1 MKKLSLILLC
11 IMHCA
16 LCINLMAQENSGKEL
31 RLSLAEARDYAIEHN
46 RTLQN
51 ADLSVRQAYA
61 ARWQTIASMLP
72 QADASLDYQNMC
84 GYEMNFGSR
93 GGGSSSGVS
102 DLMMTIQGINDENTK
117 KAFLGLLN
125 TMSSSSSSTIK
136 MPHNGTFGIT
146 ASIAVNGQLIM
157 GALINNTAIE
167 MQDINKRNT
176 ELDVVSNVETYY
188 ITALAMEK
196 TVELLDKSLVDL
208 ENLHKIT
215 ENSVKAGV
223 AEQTTADQIKV
234 QVASMR
240 SAINSTKRSLEMIYN
255 ALALQLAAG
264 ADVKLVLTDELDNVL
279 NVEEALNLLSMD
291 FDLANNYS
299 YQLAEQNVKMA
310 KQNVIMA
317 GMAYVPTL
325 SAFYQ
330 YSAKTYFGA
339 EAGFNM
345 TPPNMVG
352 LSLSIPLWSSGKR
365 AATITEKKLARQVA
379 ENSLADARDG
389 LMVQHKQLRYNLS
402 TAYEDFDTQKLNID
416 VSQRVFEST
425 SNKFEYGHASSLE
438 LTNASMTL
446 LTAQSDYVQAILN
459 LVNAQIELK
468 KLLNK

>member
-1 MKKLSLILLC
+1 MKKKFLSLLC
-11 IMHCA
+11 GA
-16 LCINLMAQENSGKEL
+16 LCCFTMMAQTNDSSSEL
-31 RLSLAEARDYAIEHN
+31 RLSLSEARDYALEHN

-51 ADLSVRQAYA
+51 AELSVRQAYA

-72 QADASLDYQNMC
+72 QADMSLGLNYTDGMMKIAMQGMAM
-84 GYEMNFGSR
+84 ERDIETLAGSL
-93 GGGSSSGVS
+93 GVS
-102 DLMMTIQGINDENTK
+102 
-117 KAFLGLLN
+117 
-125 TMSSSSSSTIK
+125 
-136 MPHNGTFGIT
+136 

-167 MQDINKRNT
+167 MQDINKSNT
-176 ELDVVSNVETYY
+176 ELDVISNVETYY

-196 TVELLDKSLVDL
+196 TVSLLDKSMVDL
-208 ENLHKIT
+208 EKLYEIT
-215 ENSVKAGV
+215 NNSVLAGV

-255 ALALQLAAG
+255 ALALQMAAG

-279 NVEEALNLLSMD
+279 NVEEALNLLSAD
-291 FDLANNYS
+291 FNLSSNYS

-330 YSAKTYFGA
+330 YTSPNKYFKG
-339 EAGFNM
+339 EAAMEQSMGI
-345 TPPNMVG
+345 VG
-352 LSLSIPLWSSGKR
+352 LQLSIPLWSSGKR
-365 AATITEKKLARQVA
+365 AAGITEKKLARQAA
-379 ENSLADARDG
+379 ENSLADARDA

-402 TAYEDFDTQKLNID
+402 TAYEDFDMQKLNID

-425 SNKFEYGHASSLE
+425 SNKFEYGHASALE

-446 LTAQSDYVQAILN
+446 LTAQSDYVQAILS

-468 KLLNK
+468 KLLNKK

>member
-1 MKKLSLILLC
+1 MKKKFLSLLC
-11 IMHCA
+11 GV
-16 LCINLMAQENSGKEL
+16 LCCFTLMAQENSGKEL

-61 ARWQTIASMLP
+61 TRWQTIASMLP
-72 QADASLDYQNMC
+72 QADMS
-84 GYEMNFGSR
+84 
-93 GGGSSSGVS
+93 
-102 DLMMTIQGINDENTK
+102 
-117 KAFLGLLN
+117 LGLNYTDGSMKFSMGEGMQMNREIENLAGSLN
-125 TMSSSSSSTIK
+125 VS
-136 MPHNGTFGIT
+136 

-176 ELDVVSNVETYY
+176 ELDVVANVETYY

-196 TVELLDKSLVDL
+196 TVGLLDKTMVDL
-208 ENLHKIT
+208 EKLYEIT

-240 SAINSTKRSLEMIYN
+240 SAINSTNRSLEMIYN

-264 ADVKLVLTDELDNVL
+264 ADVKLILTDELDKVL

-291 FDLANNYS
+291 FDLAKNYG

-330 YSAKTYFGA
+330 YTAPNKYFSG
-339 EAGFNM
+339 EAAMEQSMGV
-345 TPPNMVG
+345 VG
-352 LSLSIPLWSSGKR
+352 LQLSIPLWSSGKR
-365 AATITEKKLARQVA
+365 AAGITEKKLARQAA

-416 VSQRVFEST
+416 VSQRVYEST

>member
-1 MKKLSLILLC
+1 MKKKILSLLC
-11 IMHCA
+11 GAFCCFTM
-16 LCINLMAQENSGKEL
+16 MAQTSNSSSEL
-31 RLSLAEARDYAIEHN
+31 RLSLDEARDYAIEHN

-61 ARWQTIASMLP
+61 SRWQTIASMLP
-72 QADASLDYQNMC
+72 QADMS
-84 GYEMNFGSR
+84 
-93 GGGSSSGVS
+93 
-102 DLMMTIQGINDENTK
+102 
-117 KAFLGLLN
+117 LGLNYTDGKMKFALQEGMPPMEKNIENLAGTLN
-125 TMSSSSSSTIK
+125 VS
-136 MPHNGTFGIT
+136 

-167 MQDINKRNT
+167 MQDINKRNS
-176 ELDVVSNVETYY
+176 ELDVISSVETYY

-196 TVELLDKSLVDL
+196 TVGLLDKTMVDL
-208 ENLHKIT
+208 EKLYEIT

-223 AEQTTADQIKV
+223 AEQTAADQIKV

-279 NVEEALNLLSMD
+279 NVEEALNLLSSD
-291 FDLANNYS
+291 FNLSSNYG

-330 YSAKTYFGA
+330 YTAPNKYFSG
-339 EAGFNM
+339 EAAMEQSMGV
-345 TPPNMVG
+345 VG
-352 LSLSIPLWSSGKR
+352 LQLSIPLWSSGKR
-365 AATITEKKLARQVA
+365 AAAITEKKLARQAA

>member
-1 MKKLSLILLC
+1 MKKRFLSLLC
-11 IMHCA
+11 GA
-16 LCINLMAQENSGKEL
+16 LCCFTMMAQTNNSPSEL
-31 RLSLAEARDYAIEHN
+31 RLSLAEARDYALEHN

-72 QADASLDYQNMC
+72 QADMSLGLNYTD
-84 GYEMNFGSR
+84 GSMKFSMGEGMQMDR
-93 GGGSSSGVS
+93 KIENLAGSLGVS
-102 DLMMTIQGINDENTK
+102 
-117 KAFLGLLN
+117 
-125 TMSSSSSSTIK
+125 
-136 MPHNGTFGIT
+136 
-146 ASIAVNGQLIM
+146 ASIAVNGQLII

-167 MQDINKRNT
+167 MQDINKRSS

-196 TVELLDKSLVDL
+196 TVSLLDRSMVDL
-208 ENLHKIT
+208 EKLYEIT
-215 ENSVKAGV
+215 NNSVIAGV

-255 ALALQLAAG
+255 ALALQMATG
-264 ADVKLVLTDELDNVL
+264 ADVKLVLTDELDNIL
-279 NVEEALNLLSMD
+279 NVEEALNLLSID
-291 FDLANNYS
+291 FNLSNNYG

-330 YSAKTYFGA
+330 YTSPNKYFKG
-339 EAGFNM
+339 EAAMEQSMGI
-345 TPPNMVG
+345 VG
-352 LSLSIPLWSSGKR
+352 LQLSIPLWSSGKR
-365 AATITEKKLARQVA
+365 AAGITEKKLARQAA
-379 ENSLADARDG
+379 ENSLADAKDA

-402 TAYEDFDTQKLNID
+402 TAYEDFDMQKLNID

-425 SNKFEYGHASSLE
+425 SNKFEYGHASALE

-446 LTAQSDYVQAILN
+446 LTAQSDYVQAILS

-468 KLLNK
+468 KLLNKK

>member
-1 MKKLSLILLC
+1 MKKKFLSLLC
-11 IMHCA
+11 GA
-16 LCINLMAQENSGKEL
+16 LCCFTMMAQTNDSSSEL
-31 RLSLAEARDYAIEHN
+31 RLSLSEARDYALEHN

-72 QADASLDYQNMC
+72 QADMSLGLNYTD
-84 GYEMNFGSR
+84 GSMKFSMGEGMQMDR
-93 GGGSSSGVS
+93 KIENLAGSLGVS
-102 DLMMTIQGINDENTK
+102 
-117 KAFLGLLN
+117 
-125 TMSSSSSSTIK
+125 
-136 MPHNGTFGIT
+136 

-167 MQDINKRNT
+167 MQDINKSNT
-176 ELDVVSNVETYY
+176 ELDVISNVETYY

-196 TVELLDKSLVDL
+196 TVSLLDKSMVDL
-208 ENLHKIT
+208 EKLYEIT
-215 ENSVKAGV
+215 NNSVLAGV

-255 ALALQLAAG
+255 ALALQMAAG

-279 NVEEALNLLSMD
+279 NVEEALNLLSAD
-291 FDLANNYS
+291 FNLSSNYS

-330 YSAKTYFGA
+330 YTSPNKYFKG
-339 EAGFNM
+339 EAAMEQSMGI
-345 TPPNMVG
+345 VG
-352 LSLSIPLWSSGKR
+352 LQLSIPLWSSGKR
-365 AATITEKKLARQVA
+365 AAGITEKKLARQAA
-379 ENSLADARDG
+379 ENSLADARDA

-402 TAYEDFDTQKLNID
+402 TAYEDFDMQKLNID

-425 SNKFEYGHASSLE
+425 SNKFEYGHASALE

-446 LTAQSDYVQAILN
+446 LTAQSDYVQAILS

-468 KLLNK
+468 KLLNKK

>member
-1 MKKLSLILLC
+1 MKKLTLFLLC
-11 IMHCA
+11 ILHCA
-16 LCINLMAQENSGKEL
+16 LCIDLKAQANDSVSEL

-61 ARWQTIASMLP
+61 SRWQTIASMLP
-72 QADASLDYQNMC
+72 QADMSLGLNYTDGKMKFALQDGMPPMEREIENLA
-84 GYEMNFGSR
+84 GSL
-93 GGGSSSGVS
+93 GVS
-102 DLMMTIQGINDENTK
+102 
-117 KAFLGLLN
+117 
-125 TMSSSSSSTIK
+125 
-136 MPHNGTFGIT
+136 

-196 TVELLDKSLVDL
+196 TVELLDKSLIDL
-208 ENLHKIT
+208 ENLYNIT
-215 ENSVKAGV
+215 ENSVKVGAV
-223 AEQTTADQIKV
+223 EQTTADQIKV

-240 SAINSTKRSLEMIYN
+240 SAINSTNRSLEMIYN

-330 YSAKTYFGA
+330 YTAPNKYFSGETA
-339 EAGFNM
+339 MEQSMGV
-345 TPPNMVG
+345 VG
-352 LSLSIPLWSSGKR
+352 LQLSIPLWSSGKR
-365 AATITEKKLARQVA
+365 AAGITEKKLARQAA

-402 TAYEDFDTQKLNID
+402 SAYEDFDTQKLNID

>member
-1 MKKLSLILLC
+1 MKKKFLSLLC
-11 IMHCA
+11 GA
-16 LCINLMAQENSGKEL
+16 LCCFTMMAQTNESSSEL
-31 RLSLAEARDYAIEHN
+31 RLSLSEARDYALEQN

-72 QADASLDYQNMC
+72 QADMSLGLNYTD
-84 GYEMNFGSR
+84 GSMKFSMGEGMQMDR
-93 GGGSSSGVS
+93 KIENLAGSLGVS
-102 DLMMTIQGINDENTK
+102 
-117 KAFLGLLN
+117 
-125 TMSSSSSSTIK
+125 
-136 MPHNGTFGIT
+136 
-146 ASIAVNGQLIM
+146 ASIAINGQLIM

-167 MQDINKRNT
+167 MQDINKSNT
-176 ELDVVSNVETYY
+176 ELDVISNVETYY

-196 TVELLDKSLVDL
+196 TVSLLDKSMVDL
-208 ENLHKIT
+208 EKLYEIT
-215 ENSVKAGV
+215 NNSVLAGV

-255 ALALQLAAG
+255 ALALQMAAG

-279 NVEEALNLLSMD
+279 NVEEALNLLSAD
-291 FDLANNYS
+291 FNLSSNYS

-330 YSAKTYFGA
+330 YTSPNKYFKG
-339 EAGFNM
+339 EAAMEQSMGV
-345 TPPNMVG
+345 VG
-352 LSLSIPLWSSGKR
+352 LQLSIPLWSSGKR
-365 AATITEKKLARQVA
+365 AAGITEKKLARQAA
-379 ENSLADARDG
+379 ENSLADARDA

-402 TAYEDFDTQKLNID
+402 TAYEDFDMQKLNID

-425 SNKFEYGHASSLE
+425 SNKFEYGHASALE

-468 KLLNK
+468 KLLNKK

>member
-1 MKKLSLILLC
+1 MKKKFLSLLC
-11 IMHCA
+11 GA
-16 LCINLMAQENSGKEL
+16 LCCFTMMAQTNESSSEL
-31 RLSLAEARDYAIEHN
+31 RLSLSEARDYALEHN

-51 ADLSVRQAYA
+51 AELSVRQAYA

-72 QADASLDYQNMC
+72 QADMSLGLNYTD
-84 GYEMNFGSR
+84 GSMKFSMGEGMQMDR
-93 GGGSSSGVS
+93 KIENLAGSLGVS
-102 DLMMTIQGINDENTK
+102 
-117 KAFLGLLN
+117 
-125 TMSSSSSSTIK
+125 
-136 MPHNGTFGIT
+136 

-167 MQDINKRNT
+167 MQDINKSNT
-176 ELDVVSNVETYY
+176 ELDVISNVETYY

-196 TVELLDKSLVDL
+196 TVSLLDKSMVDL
-208 ENLHKIT
+208 EKLYEIT
-215 ENSVKAGV
+215 NNSVLAGV

-255 ALALQLAAG
+255 ALALQMAAG

-279 NVEEALNLLSMD
+279 NVEEALNLLSAD
-291 FDLANNYS
+291 FNLSSNYS

-330 YSAKTYFGA
+330 YTSPNKYFKG
-339 EAGFNM
+339 EAAMEQSMGI
-345 TPPNMVG
+345 VG
-352 LSLSIPLWSSGKR
+352 LQLSIPLWSSGKR
-365 AATITEKKLARQVA
+365 AAGITEKKLARQAA
-379 ENSLADARDG
+379 ENSLADARDA

-402 TAYEDFDTQKLNID
+402 TAYEDFDMQKLNID

-425 SNKFEYGHASSLE
+425 SNKFEYGHASALE

-446 LTAQSDYVQAILN
+446 LTAQSDYVQAILS

-468 KLLNK
+468 KLLNKK

>member
-1 MKKLSLILLC
+1 MKKRILGLLGGVMMC
-11 IMHCA
+11 LA
-16 LCINLMAQENSGKEL
+16 LMAQANDSQKEL
-31 RLSLAEARDYAIEHN
+31 RVSLAEARDYALEHN

-72 QADASLDYQNMC
+72 QADMSLGLNYTDGKMKFSM
-84 GYEMNFGSR
+84 GEGMEMNRDIKNLAGSL
-93 GGGSSSGVS
+93 GVS
-102 DLMMTIQGINDENTK
+102 
-117 KAFLGLLN
+117 
-125 TMSSSSSSTIK
+125 
-136 MPHNGTFGIT
+136 

-167 MQDINKRNT
+167 MQDINKRNS

-196 TVELLDKSLVDL
+196 TVGLLDKTMVDL
-208 ENLHKIT
+208 EKLYEIT

-240 SAINSTKRSLEMIYN
+240 SAINSTNRSLEMIYN
-255 ALALQLAAG
+255 ALALQLATG

-279 NVEEALNLLSMD
+279 NVEEALNLLSTD
-291 FDLANNYS
+291 FNLSGNYS
-299 YQLAEQNVKMA
+299 YQLAEKNVEMA

-317 GMAYVPTL
+317 GLAYVPTL

-330 YSAKTYFGA
+330 YTSPSKYFTG
-339 EAGFNM
+339 EAAMEQSMGV
-345 TPPNMVG
+345 VG
-352 LSLSIPLWSSGKR
+352 LQLSIPLWSSGKR
-365 AATITEKKLARQVA
+365 AAAITEKKLARQAA

-425 SNKFEYGHASSLE
+425 SNKFEYGHASALE

>member
-1 MKKLSLILLC
+1 MKKKFLSLLC
-11 IMHCA
+11 GA
-16 LCINLMAQENSGKEL
+16 LCCFTMMAQTNDSSSEL
-31 RLSLAEARDYAIEHN
+31 RLSLSEARDYALEHN

-51 ADLSVRQAYA
+51 AELSVRQAYA

-72 QADASLDYQNMC
+72 QADMSLGLNYTD
-84 GYEMNFGSR
+84 GSMKFSMGEGMQMDR
-93 GGGSSSGVS
+93 KIENLAGSLGVS
-102 DLMMTIQGINDENTK
+102 
-117 KAFLGLLN
+117 
-125 TMSSSSSSTIK
+125 
-136 MPHNGTFGIT
+136 
-146 ASIAVNGQLIM
+146 ASIAINGQLIM

-167 MQDINKRNT
+167 MQDINKSNT
-176 ELDVVSNVETYY
+176 ELDVISNVETYY

-196 TVELLDKSLVDL
+196 TVSLLDKSMVDL
-208 ENLHKIT
+208 EKLYEIT
-215 ENSVKAGV
+215 NNSVLAGV

-255 ALALQLAAG
+255 ALALQMAAG

-279 NVEEALNLLSMD
+279 NVEEALNLLSAD
-291 FDLANNYS
+291 FNLSSNYS

-330 YSAKTYFGA
+330 YTSPNKYFKG
-339 EAGFNM
+339 EAAMEQSMGI
-345 TPPNMVG
+345 VG
-352 LSLSIPLWSSGKR
+352 LQLSIPLWSSGKR
-365 AATITEKKLARQVA
+365 AASITEKKLARQAA
-379 ENSLADARDG
+379 ENSLADARDA

-402 TAYEDFDTQKLNID
+402 TAYEDFDMQKLNID

-425 SNKFEYGHASSLE
+425 SNKFEYGHASALE

-446 LTAQSDYVQAILN
+446 LTAQSDYVQAILS

-468 KLLNK
+468 KLLNKK

>member
-1 MKKLSLILLC
+1 MKKVMKKLTLILLC
-11 IMHCA
+11 IVHCT
-16 LCINLMAQENSGKEL
+16 LCIDLKAQTNDSSSEL
-31 RLSLAEARDYAIEHN
+31 RLSLAEARDYALEHN

-61 ARWQTIASMLP
+61 TRWQTIASMLP
-72 QADASLDYQNMC
+72 QADMS
-84 GYEMNFGSR
+84 
-93 GGGSSSGVS
+93 
-102 DLMMTIQGINDENTK
+102 
-117 KAFLGLLN
+117 LGLNYTDGKMKFALQEGMPPMEKNIENLAGSLN
-125 TMSSSSSSTIK
+125 VS
-136 MPHNGTFGIT
+136 

-167 MQDINKRNT
+167 MQDINKRNS
-176 ELDVVSNVETYY
+176 ELDVISSVETYY

-196 TVELLDKSLVDL
+196 TVGLLDKTMVDL
-208 ENLHKIT
+208 EKLYEIT

-223 AEQTTADQIKV
+223 AEQTAADQIKV

-255 ALALQLAAG
+255 ALALQLATG

-291 FDLANNYS
+291 FDLAKNYG

-330 YSAKTYFGA
+330 YTAPNKYFSG
-339 EAGFNM
+339 EAAMEQSMGV
-345 TPPNMVG
+345 VG
-352 LSLSIPLWSSGKR
+352 LQLSIPLWSSGKR
-365 AATITEKKLARQVA
+365 AAGITEKKLARQAA

>member
-1 MKKLSLILLC
+1 MKKRFLSLLC
-11 IMHCA
+11 GA
-16 LCINLMAQENSGKEL
+16 LCCFTMMAQTNNSPSEL
-31 RLSLAEARDYAIEHN
+31 RLSLAEARDYALEHN

-72 QADASLDYQNMC
+72 QADMSLGLNYTDGKMKFSMGEGMQMDRKIENLA
-84 GYEMNFGSR
+84 GSL
-93 GGGSSSGVS
+93 GVS
-102 DLMMTIQGINDENTK
+102 
-117 KAFLGLLN
+117 
-125 TMSSSSSSTIK
+125 
-136 MPHNGTFGIT
+136 

-167 MQDINKRNT
+167 MQDINKRSS

-196 TVELLDKSLVDL
+196 TVSLLDRSMVDL
-208 ENLHKIT
+208 EKLYEIT
-215 ENSVKAGV
+215 NNSVLAGV

-255 ALALQLAAG
+255 ALALQMATG
-264 ADVKLVLTDELDNVL
+264 ADVKLILTDELDNIL
-279 NVEEALNLLSMD
+279 NVEEALNLLSID
-291 FDLANNYS
+291 FNLSNNYG

-330 YSAKTYFGA
+330 YTSPNKYFKG
-339 EAGFNM
+339 EAAMEQSMGI
-345 TPPNMVG
+345 VG
-352 LSLSIPLWSSGKR
+352 LQLSIPLWSSGKR
-365 AATITEKKLARQVA
+365 AAGITEKKLARQAA
-379 ENSLADARDG
+379 ENSLADAKDA

-402 TAYEDFDTQKLNID
+402 TAYEDFDMQKLNID

-425 SNKFEYGHASSLE
+425 SNKFEYGHASALE

-446 LTAQSDYVQAILN
+446 LTAQSDYVQAILS

-468 KLLNK
+468 KLLNKK

>member
-1 MKKLSLILLC
+1 MKKKFLSLLC
-11 IMHCA
+11 GA
-16 LCINLMAQENSGKEL
+16 LCCFTMMAQTNDSSSEL
-31 RLSLAEARDYAIEHN
+31 RLSLSEARDYALEHN

-72 QADASLDYQNMC
+72 QADMSLGLNYTD
-84 GYEMNFGSR
+84 GSMKFSMGEGMQMDR
-93 GGGSSSGVS
+93 KIENLAGSLGVS
-102 DLMMTIQGINDENTK
+102 
-117 KAFLGLLN
+117 
-125 TMSSSSSSTIK
+125 
-136 MPHNGTFGIT
+136 

-167 MQDINKRNT
+167 MQDINKSNT
-176 ELDVVSNVETYY
+176 ELDVISNVETYY

-196 TVELLDKSLVDL
+196 TVSLLDKSMVDL
-208 ENLHKIT
+208 EKLYEIT
-215 ENSVKAGV
+215 NNSVLAGV

-255 ALALQLAAG
+255 ALALQMAAG

-279 NVEEALNLLSMD
+279 NVEEALNLLSAD
-291 FDLANNYS
+291 FNLSSNYS

-330 YSAKTYFGA
+330 YTSPNKYFKG
-339 EAGFNM
+339 EAAMEQSMGI
-345 TPPNMVG
+345 VG
-352 LSLSIPLWSSGKR
+352 LQLSIPLWSSGKR
-365 AATITEKKLARQVA
+365 AAGITEKKLARQAA
-379 ENSLADARDG
+379 ENSLADARDA

-402 TAYEDFDTQKLNID
+402 TAYEDFDMQKLNID

-425 SNKFEYGHASSLE
+425 SNKFEYGHASALE

-446 LTAQSDYVQAILN
+446 LTAQSDYVQAILS

-468 KLLNK
+468 KLLNQK

>member
-1 MKKLSLILLC
+1 MKKKFLSLLC
-11 IMHCA
+11 GA
-16 LCINLMAQENSGKEL
+16 LCCFTMMAQTNDSLSEL
-31 RLSLAEARDYAIEHN
+31 RLSLSEARDYALEHN

-51 ADLSVRQAYA
+51 AELSVRQAYA

-72 QADASLDYQNMC
+72 QADMSLGLNYTD
-84 GYEMNFGSR
+84 GSMKFSMGEGMQMDR
-93 GGGSSSGVS
+93 KIENLAGSLGVS
-102 DLMMTIQGINDENTK
+102 
-117 KAFLGLLN
+117 
-125 TMSSSSSSTIK
+125 
-136 MPHNGTFGIT
+136 

-167 MQDINKRNT
+167 MQDINKSNT
-176 ELDVVSNVETYY
+176 ELDVISNVETYY

-196 TVELLDKSLVDL
+196 TVSLLDKSMVDL
-208 ENLHKIT
+208 EKLYEIT
-215 ENSVKAGV
+215 NNSVLAGV

-255 ALALQLAAG
+255 ALALQMAAG

-279 NVEEALNLLSMD
+279 NVEEALNLLSAD
-291 FDLANNYS
+291 FNLSSNYS

-330 YSAKTYFGA
+330 YTSPNKYFKG
-339 EAGFNM
+339 EAAMEQSMGI
-345 TPPNMVG
+345 VG
-352 LSLSIPLWSSGKR
+352 VQLSIPLWSSGKR
-365 AATITEKKLARQVA
+365 AAGITEKKLARQAA
-379 ENSLADARDG
+379 ENSLADARDA

-402 TAYEDFDTQKLNID
+402 TAYEDFDMQKLNID

-425 SNKFEYGHASSLE
+425 SNKFEYGHASALE

-446 LTAQSDYVQAILN
+446 LTAQSDYVQAILS

-468 KLLNK
+468 KLLNKK

>member
-1 MKKLSLILLC
+1 MKKLTLFLLC
-11 IMHCA
+11 ILHCA
-16 LCINLMAQENSGKEL
+16 LCIDLKAQANDSVSEL

-61 ARWQTIASMLP
+61 MRWQTIASMLP
-72 QADASLDYQNMC
+72 QADMSLGLNYTDGKMKFALQDGMPPMEREIENLA
-84 GYEMNFGSR
+84 GSL
-93 GGGSSSGVS
+93 GVS
-102 DLMMTIQGINDENTK
+102 
-117 KAFLGLLN
+117 
-125 TMSSSSSSTIK
+125 
-136 MPHNGTFGIT
+136 

-196 TVELLDKSLVDL
+196 TVELLDKSLIDL
-208 ENLHKIT
+208 ENLYNIT
-215 ENSVKAGV
+215 ENSVKVGAV
-223 AEQTTADQIKV
+223 EQTTADQIKV

-240 SAINSTKRSLEMIYN
+240 SAINATNRSLEMIYN

-330 YSAKTYFGA
+330 YTAPNKYFSGETA
-339 EAGFNM
+339 MEQSMGV
-345 TPPNMVG
+345 VG
-352 LSLSIPLWSSGKR
+352 LQLSIPLWSSGKR
-365 AATITEKKLARQVA
+365 AAGITEKKLARQAA

-402 TAYEDFDTQKLNID
+402 SAYEDFDTQKLNID

>member
-1 MKKLSLILLC
+1 MKKKFLSLLC
-11 IMHCA
+11 GA
-16 LCINLMAQENSGKEL
+16 LCCFTLMAQENSGKEL
-31 RLSLAEARDYAIEHN
+31 RLSLAEACDYALEHN

-61 ARWQTIASMLP
+61 TRWQTIASMLP
-72 QADASLDYQNMC
+72 QADMS
-84 GYEMNFGSR
+84 
-93 GGGSSSGVS
+93 
-102 DLMMTIQGINDENTK
+102 
-117 KAFLGLLN
+117 LGLNYTDGKMKFALQEGMPPMEKNIENLAGSLN
-125 TMSSSSSSTIK
+125 VS
-136 MPHNGTFGIT
+136 

-167 MQDINKRNT
+167 MQDINKRNS
-176 ELDVVSNVETYY
+176 ELDVISSVETYY

-196 TVELLDKSLVDL
+196 TVGLLDKTMIDL
-208 ENLHKIT
+208 EKLYEIT
-215 ENSVKAGV
+215 ENSIKAGV

-240 SAINSTKRSLEMIYN
+240 SAINSTNRSLEMIYN

-264 ADVKLVLTDELDNVL
+264 ADVKVVLTDELDNVL

-291 FDLANNYS
+291 FDLAKNYG

-330 YSAKTYFGA
+330 YTAPNKYFSG
-339 EAGFNM
+339 EAAMEQSMGV
-345 TPPNMVG
+345 VG
-352 LSLSIPLWSSGKR
+352 LQLSIPLWSSGKR
-365 AATITEKKLARQVA
+365 AAGITEKKLARQAA

-416 VSQRVFEST
+416 VSQRVYEST

>member
-1 MKKLSLILLC
+1 MKKKFLSLLC
-11 IMHCA
+11 GA
-16 LCINLMAQENSGKEL
+16 LCCFTMMAQTNDSSSEL
-31 RLSLAEARDYAIEHN
+31 RLSLSEARDYALEHN

-72 QADASLDYQNMC
+72 QADMSLGLNYTD
-84 GYEMNFGSR
+84 GSMKFSMGEGMQMDR
-93 GGGSSSGVS
+93 KIENLAGSLGVS
-102 DLMMTIQGINDENTK
+102 
-117 KAFLGLLN
+117 
-125 TMSSSSSSTIK
+125 
-136 MPHNGTFGIT
+136 
-146 ASIAVNGQLIM
+146 ASIAINGQLIM

-167 MQDINKRNT
+167 MQDINKSNT
-176 ELDVVSNVETYY
+176 ELDVISNVETYY

-196 TVELLDKSLVDL
+196 TVSLLDKSMVDL
-208 ENLHKIT
+208 EKLYEIT
-215 ENSVKAGV
+215 NNSVLAGV

-255 ALALQLAAG
+255 ALALQMAAG

-279 NVEEALNLLSMD
+279 NVEEALNLLSAD
-291 FDLANNYS
+291 FNLSSNYS

-330 YSAKTYFGA
+330 YTSPNKYFKG
-339 EAGFNM
+339 EAAMEQSMGI
-345 TPPNMVG
+345 VG
-352 LSLSIPLWSSGKR
+352 LQLSIPLWSSGKR
-365 AATITEKKLARQVA
+365 AAGITEKKLARQAA
-379 ENSLADARDG
+379 ENSLADARDA

-402 TAYEDFDTQKLNID
+402 TAYEDFDMQKLNID

-425 SNKFEYGHASSLE
+425 SNKFEYGHASALE

-446 LTAQSDYVQAILN
+446 LTAQSDYVQAILS

-468 KLLNK
+468 KLLNKK

>member
-1 MKKLSLILLC
+1 MKKKFLGLLC
-11 IMHCA
+11 GA
-16 LCINLMAQENSGKEL
+16 LCCFTLMAQENSGKEL

-72 QADASLDYQNMC
+72 QAD
-84 GYEMNFGSR
+84 
-93 GGGSSSGVS
+93 
-102 DLMMTIQGINDENTK
+102 MT
-117 KAFLGLLN
+117 LGLN
-125 TMSSSSSSTIK
+125 YTDGK
-136 MPHNGTFGIT
+136 MKFSMGEGMAMDRDIENLAGSLGVT
-146 ASIAVNGQLIM
+146 ASMAVNGQLIM

-167 MQDINKRNT
+167 MQDINKRNS
-176 ELDVVSNVETYY
+176 ELDVVSSVETYY

-196 TVELLDKSLVDL
+196 TVDILNKSMVDL
-208 ENLHKIT
+208 EKLYEIT
-215 ENSVKAGV
+215 NNSVVAGA

-234 QVASMR
+234 QVSSMR

-264 ADVKLVLTDELDNVL
+264 ADVTLVLTDELDNVL
-279 NVEEALNLLSMD
+279 NVEDALNLLSAD
-291 FDLANNYS
+291 FNVSNNYS

-317 GMAYVPTL
+317 GLAYVPTL

-330 YSAKTYFGA
+330 YTAPNKYFSG
-339 EAGFNM
+339 EAAMEQSMGV
-345 TPPNMVG
+345 VG
-352 LSLSIPLWSSGKR
+352 LQLSIPLWSSGKR
-365 AATITEKKLARQVA
+365 AAGVTEKKLARQAA

-402 TAYEDFDTQKLNID
+402 TAYEDFDIQKLNID

-425 SNKFEYGHASSLE
+425 SNKFEYGYASSLE

>member
-1 MKKLSLILLC
+1 MKKKFLSLLC
-11 IMHCA
+11 GA
-16 LCINLMAQENSGKEL
+16 LCCFTMMAQTNDSLSEL
-31 RLSLAEARDYAIEHN
+31 RLSLSEARDYALEHN

-72 QADASLDYQNMC
+72 QADMSLGLNYTD
-84 GYEMNFGSR
+84 GSMKFSMGEGMQMDR
-93 GGGSSSGVS
+93 KIENLAGSLGVS
-102 DLMMTIQGINDENTK
+102 
-117 KAFLGLLN
+117 
-125 TMSSSSSSTIK
+125 
-136 MPHNGTFGIT
+136 

-167 MQDINKRNT
+167 MQDINKSNT
-176 ELDVVSNVETYY
+176 ELDVISNVETYY
-188 ITALAMEK
+188 ITALAMKK
-196 TVELLDKSLVDL
+196 TVSLLDKSMVDL
-208 ENLHKIT
+208 EKLYEIT
-215 ENSVKAGV
+215 NNSVLAGV

-255 ALALQLAAG
+255 ALALQMAAG

-279 NVEEALNLLSMD
+279 NVEEALNLLSAD
-291 FDLANNYS
+291 FNLSSNYS

-330 YSAKTYFGA
+330 YTSPNKYFKG
-339 EAGFNM
+339 EAAMEQSMGI
-345 TPPNMVG
+345 VG
-352 LSLSIPLWSSGKR
+352 LQLSIPLWSSGKR
-365 AATITEKKLARQVA
+365 AAGITEKKLARQAA
-379 ENSLADARDG
+379 ENSLADARDA

-402 TAYEDFDTQKLNID
+402 TAYEDFDMQKLNID

-425 SNKFEYGHASSLE
+425 SNKFEYGHASALE

-446 LTAQSDYVQAILN
+446 LTAQSDYVQAILS

-468 KLLNK
+468 KLLNKK

>member
-1 MKKLSLILLC
+1 MKKKFLSLLC
-11 IMHCA
+11 GA
-16 LCINLMAQENSGKEL
+16 LCCFTMMAQTNESSSEL
-31 RLSLAEARDYAIEHN
+31 RLSLSEARDYALEHN

-51 ADLSVRQAYA
+51 AELSVRQAYA

-72 QADASLDYQNMC
+72 QADMSLGLNYTDGMMKIAMQGMAM
-84 GYEMNFGSR
+84 ERDIETLAGSL
-93 GGGSSSGVS
+93 GVS
-102 DLMMTIQGINDENTK
+102 
-117 KAFLGLLN
+117 
-125 TMSSSSSSTIK
+125 
-136 MPHNGTFGIT
+136 
-146 ASIAVNGQLIM
+146 ASIAINGQLIM

-167 MQDINKRNT
+167 MQDINKSNT
-176 ELDVVSNVETYY
+176 ELDVISNVETYY
-188 ITALAMEK
+188 ITALAMKK
-196 TVELLDKSLVDL
+196 TVSLLDKSMVDL
-208 ENLHKIT
+208 EKLYEIT
-215 ENSVKAGV
+215 NNSVLAGV

-255 ALALQLAAG
+255 ALALQMAAG

-279 NVEEALNLLSMD
+279 NVEEALNLLSAD
-291 FDLANNYS
+291 FNLSSNYS

-330 YSAKTYFGA
+330 YTSPNKYFKG
-339 EAGFNM
+339 EAAMEQSMGI
-345 TPPNMVG
+345 VG
-352 LSLSIPLWSSGKR
+352 LQLSIPLWSSGKR
-365 AATITEKKLARQVA
+365 AAGITEKKLARQAA
-379 ENSLADARDG
+379 ENSLADARDA

-402 TAYEDFDTQKLNID
+402 TAYEDFDMQKLNID

-425 SNKFEYGHASSLE
+425 SNKFEYGHASALE

-446 LTAQSDYVQAILN
+446 LTAQSDYVQAILS

-468 KLLNK
+468 KLLNKK

>member
-1 MKKLSLILLC
+1 MKKKFLSLLC
-11 IMHCA
+11 GA
-16 LCINLMAQENSGKEL
+16 LCCFTMMAQTNESSSEL
-31 RLSLAEARDYAIEHN
+31 RLSLSEARDYALEHN

-72 QADASLDYQNMC
+72 QADMSLGLNYTD
-84 GYEMNFGSR
+84 GSMKFSMGEGMQMDR
-93 GGGSSSGVS
+93 KIENLAGSLGVS
-102 DLMMTIQGINDENTK
+102 
-117 KAFLGLLN
+117 
-125 TMSSSSSSTIK
+125 
-136 MPHNGTFGIT
+136 

-167 MQDINKRNT
+167 MQDINKSNT
-176 ELDVVSNVETYY
+176 ELDVISNVETYY

-196 TVELLDKSLVDL
+196 TVSLLDKSMVDL
-208 ENLHKIT
+208 EKLYEIT
-215 ENSVKAGV
+215 NNSVLAGV

-255 ALALQLAAG
+255 ALALQMAAG

-279 NVEEALNLLSMD
+279 NVEEALNLLSAD
-291 FDLANNYS
+291 FNLSSNYS

-330 YSAKTYFGA
+330 YTSPNKYFKG
-339 EAGFNM
+339 EAAMEQSMGI
-345 TPPNMVG
+345 VG
-352 LSLSIPLWSSGKR
+352 LQLSIPLWSSGKR
-365 AATITEKKLARQVA
+365 AAGITEKKLARQAA
-379 ENSLADARDG
+379 ENSLADARDA

-402 TAYEDFDTQKLNID
+402 TAYEDFDMQKLNID

-425 SNKFEYGHASSLE
+425 SNKFEYGHASALE

-446 LTAQSDYVQAILN
+446 LTAQSDYVQAILS

-468 KLLNK
+468 KLLNQK

>member
-1 MKKLSLILLC
+1 MKKKFLSLLC
-11 IMHCA
+11 GA
-16 LCINLMAQENSGKEL
+16 LCCFTMMAQTNESSSEL
-31 RLSLAEARDYAIEHN
+31 RLSLSEARDYALEHN

-51 ADLSVRQAYA
+51 AELSVRQAYA

-72 QADASLDYQNMC
+72 QADMSLGLNYTDGMMKIAMQGMAM
-84 GYEMNFGSR
+84 ERDIETLAGSL
-93 GGGSSSGVS
+93 GVS
-102 DLMMTIQGINDENTK
+102 
-117 KAFLGLLN
+117 
-125 TMSSSSSSTIK
+125 
-136 MPHNGTFGIT
+136 
-146 ASIAVNGQLIM
+146 ASIAINGQLIM

-167 MQDINKRNT
+167 MQDINKSNT
-176 ELDVVSNVETYY
+176 ELDVISNVETYY

-196 TVELLDKSLVDL
+196 TVSLLDKSMVDL
-208 ENLHKIT
+208 EKLYEIT
-215 ENSVKAGV
+215 NNSVLAGV

-255 ALALQLAAG
+255 ALALQMAAG

-279 NVEEALNLLSMD
+279 NVEEALNLLSAD
-291 FDLANNYS
+291 FNLSSNYS

-330 YSAKTYFGA
+330 YTSPNKYFKG
-339 EAGFNM
+339 EAAMEQSMGI
-345 TPPNMVG
+345 VG
-352 LSLSIPLWSSGKR
+352 LQLSIPLWSSGKR
-365 AATITEKKLARQVA
+365 AAGITEKKLARQAA
-379 ENSLADARDG
+379 ENSLADARDA

-402 TAYEDFDTQKLNID
+402 TAYEDFDMQKLNID

-425 SNKFEYGHASSLE
+425 SNKFEYGHASALE

-446 LTAQSDYVQAILN
+446 LTAQSDYVQAILS

-468 KLLNK
+468 KLLNKK

>member
-1 MKKLSLILLC
+1 MKKIMKKLMLILLC
-11 IMHCA
+11 IVHCT
-16 LCINLMAQENSGKEL
+16 LCIDLKAQTNDSSSEL
-31 RLSLAEARDYAIEHN
+31 RLSLAEARDYALEHN

-61 ARWQTIASMLP
+61 TRWQTIASMLP
-72 QADASLDYQNMC
+72 QADMS
-84 GYEMNFGSR
+84 
-93 GGGSSSGVS
+93 
-102 DLMMTIQGINDENTK
+102 
-117 KAFLGLLN
+117 LGLNYTDGKMKFALQEGMPPMEKNIENLAGSLN
-125 TMSSSSSSTIK
+125 VS
-136 MPHNGTFGIT
+136 

-167 MQDINKRNT
+167 MQDISKRNS
-176 ELDVVSNVETYY
+176 ELDVISSVETYY

-196 TVELLDKSLVDL
+196 TVGLLDKTMVDL
-208 ENLHKIT
+208 EKLYEIT

-223 AEQTTADQIKV
+223 AEQTAADQIKV

-255 ALALQLAAG
+255 ALVLQLAAG

-291 FDLANNYS
+291 FDLAKNYG

-330 YSAKTYFGA
+330 YTAPNKYFSG
-339 EAGFNM
+339 EAAMEQSMGV
-345 TPPNMVG
+345 VG
-352 LSLSIPLWSSGKR
+352 LQLSIPLWSSGKR
-365 AATITEKKLARQVA
+365 AAAITEKKLARQAA

-425 SNKFEYGHASSLE
+425 SNKFEYGHSSALE

>member
-1 MKKLSLILLC
+1 MKKLMLILLC
-11 IMHCA
+11 IVHCA
-16 LCINLMAQENSGKEL
+16 LCIDLMAQTSNSSSEL
-31 RLSLAEARDYAIEHN
+31 RLSLSEARNYAIEHN

-61 ARWQTIASMLP
+61 TRWQTIASMLP
-72 QADASLDYQNMC
+72 QADMS
-84 GYEMNFGSR
+84 
-93 GGGSSSGVS
+93 
-102 DLMMTIQGINDENTK
+102 
-117 KAFLGLLN
+117 LGLN
-125 TMSSSSSSTIK
+125 YTDGK
-136 MPHNGTFGIT
+136 MKFSLQEGMPPMEKNIENLAGSLSVS

-157 GALINNTAIE
+157 GALINNTAVE

-176 ELDVVSNVETYY
+176 ELDVISNVETYY
-188 ITALAMEK
+188 ITALAMKK
-196 TVELLDKSLVDL
+196 TVGLLDKTMVDL
-208 ENLHKIT
+208 EKLYEIT

-223 AEQTTADQIKV
+223 AEQTAADQIKV

-240 SAINSTKRSLEMIYN
+240 SAINSTNRSLEMIYN
-255 ALALQLAAG
+255 ALALQLAVG

-291 FDLANNYS
+291 FDLSKNYG

-310 KQNVIMA
+310 KQNVVMA

-330 YSAKTYFGA
+330 YTAPNKYFSG
-339 EAGFNM
+339 EAAMEQSMGV
-345 TPPNMVG
+345 VG
-352 LSLSIPLWSSGKR
+352 LQLSIPLWSSGKR
-365 AATITEKKLARQVA
+365 AAGITEKKLARQAA

-416 VSQRVFEST
+416 VSQRVYEST

>member
-1 MKKLSLILLC
+1 MKKLTLILLC
-11 IMHCA
+11 IVHCA
-16 LCINLMAQENSGKEL
+16 LCIDLMAQTSNSSSEL
-31 RLSLAEARDYAIEHN
+31 RLSLSEARNYAIEHN

-61 ARWQTIASMLP
+61 TRWQTIASMLP
-72 QADASLDYQNMC
+72 QADMS
-84 GYEMNFGSR
+84 
-93 GGGSSSGVS
+93 
-102 DLMMTIQGINDENTK
+102 
-117 KAFLGLLN
+117 LGLN
-125 TMSSSSSSTIK
+125 YTDGK
-136 MPHNGTFGIT
+136 MKFSLQEGMPPMEKNIENLAGSLSVS

-157 GALINNTAIE
+157 GALINNTAVE
-167 MQDINKRNT
+167 MQDINKRNA
-176 ELDVVSNVETYY
+176 ELDVISNVETYY

-196 TVELLDKSLVDL
+196 TVGLLDKTMVDL
-208 ENLHKIT
+208 EKLYEIT

-223 AEQTTADQIKV
+223 AEQTAADQIKV

-240 SAINSTKRSLEMIYN
+240 SAINSTNRSLEMIYN
-255 ALALQLAAG
+255 ALALQLAVG

-291 FDLANNYS
+291 FDLSKNYG

-310 KQNVIMA
+310 KQNVVMA

-330 YSAKTYFGA
+330 YTAPNKYFSG
-339 EAGFNM
+339 EAAMEQSMGV
-345 TPPNMVG
+345 VG
-352 LSLSIPLWSSGKR
+352 LQLSIPLWSSGKR
-365 AATITEKKLARQVA
+365 AAGITEKKLARQAA

-416 VSQRVFEST
+416 VSQRVYEST

>member
-1 MKKLSLILLC
+1 MKKVMKKLMLILLC
-11 IMHCA
+11 IVHCT
-16 LCINLMAQENSGKEL
+16 LCIDLKAQTNDSSSEL
-31 RLSLAEARDYAIEHN
+31 RLSLAEARDYALEHN

-61 ARWQTIASMLP
+61 TRWQTIASMLP
-72 QADASLDYQNMC
+72 QADMS
-84 GYEMNFGSR
+84 
-93 GGGSSSGVS
+93 
-102 DLMMTIQGINDENTK
+102 
-117 KAFLGLLN
+117 LGLNYTDGSMKFSMGEGMQMNREIENLAGSLN
-125 TMSSSSSSTIK
+125 VS
-136 MPHNGTFGIT
+136 

-167 MQDINKRNT
+167 MQDINKRNS
-176 ELDVVSNVETYY
+176 ELDVVANVETYY

-196 TVELLDKSLVDL
+196 TVGLLNKTMVDL
-208 ENLHKIT
+208 EKLYEIT

-240 SAINSTKRSLEMIYN
+240 SAINSTNRSLEMIYN

-264 ADVKLVLTDELDNVL
+264 ADVKLILTDELDKVL

-291 FDLANNYS
+291 FDLAKNYG

-330 YSAKTYFGA
+330 YTAPNKYFSG
-339 EAGFNM
+339 EAAMEQSMGV
-345 TPPNMVG
+345 VG
-352 LSLSIPLWSSGKR
+352 LQLSIPLWSSGKR
-365 AATITEKKLARQVA
+365 AAGITEKKLARQAA

-416 VSQRVFEST
+416 VSQRVYEST